1 MWYVAVGQFRFLVT
15 LTNCES
21 SHLCYKLLYLNSH
34 CSTNQEKRSGSVTSV
49 QSEPPQTQETTYMD
63 LDVDSDL
70 TMAYVLYNIY
80 KITLELIN

>member
-1 MWYVAVGQFRFLVT
+1 M
-15 LTNCES
+15 
-21 SHLCYKLLYLNSH
+21 
-34 CSTNQEKRSGSVTSV
+34 TSV